1 MQQQDGRA
9 RGAPWD
15 HRWVR
20 ITLDA
25 TPLLGPRTGVGRYA
39 AQLVWHLPAALAR
52 SGWAADLQVSTWTW
66 RGGSVPDLPRD
77 VTQVGRR
84 APARA
89 LRALWQH
96 GSWPPVERLIGDT
109 DVFHGLNFVS
119 PPTRHAAEVVTVHD
133 LTYVEHAS
141 TVSPVDLA
149 YRDLVQRA
157 LDRGAHVV
165 TPSNHVAG
173 RVRELYQLDA
183 ERVTATPLGLDPV
196 WSAAT
201 PAAPRWLE
209 SHGIEGDYIVF
220 VGSRGLRK
228 NLARLIEAHE
238 QLRLSGERTVL
249 VLAGPAGRATGL
261 EGHPGVRL
269 TGWLDDSELRAL
281 VAGSRALALPSL
293 DEGFGLPVLEAL
305 ATGRPVVASDIPA
318 LREVAGTHASFAD
331 PLDTASLTQAL
342 VDALDAA
349 DDPAARSARR
359 TWAAGFTWDR
369 TADRTV
375 DVYRRVAR

>member
-1 MQQQDGRA
+1 M
-9 RGAPWD
+9 
-15 HRWVR
+15 R
-20 ITLDA
+20 ITVDA
-25 TPLLGPRTGVGRYA
+25 TALLGPRTGVGQYA
-39 AQLVWHLPAALAR
+39 AQLVSHLPAALAR
-52 SGWAADLQVSTWTW
+52 SGCSAELQASTWTW
-66 RGGSVPDLPRD
+66 RGGRVPGLPPG
-77 VTQVGRR
+77 VSQVGRR
-84 APARA
+84 VPARA

-96 GSWPPVERLIGDT
+96 GSWPPVEHLVGDT

-119 PPTRHAAEVVTVHD
+119 PPTRRSAEVVTVHD
-133 LTYVEHAS
+133 LTYIEHAS

-165 TPSNHVAG
+165 TPSSHVAD
-173 RVRELYQLDA
+173 RVRELYQLGTD
-183 ERVTATPLGLDPV
+183 RVTATPLGLDPV
-196 WSAAT
+196 WGTAT
-201 PAAPRWLE
+201 PADTRWLE
-209 SHGIEGDYIVF
+209 AHGIVDDYIVF

-228 NLARLIEAHE
+228 NLTRLIQAHE
-238 QLRLSGERTVL
+238 QLRLSGERVVL
-249 VLAGPAGRATGL
+249 VLAGPAGSATDL

-269 TGWLDDSELRAL
+269 TGWLEDVELRSL

-318 LREVAGTHASFAD
+318 LHEVAGTHARFAD
-331 PLDTASLTQAL
+331 PLDTDSLAQAL
-342 VDALDAA
+342 ADALGAPDDAGA
-349 DDPAARSARR
+349 RAARRA
-359 TWAAGFTWDR
+359 WAAGFTWDR